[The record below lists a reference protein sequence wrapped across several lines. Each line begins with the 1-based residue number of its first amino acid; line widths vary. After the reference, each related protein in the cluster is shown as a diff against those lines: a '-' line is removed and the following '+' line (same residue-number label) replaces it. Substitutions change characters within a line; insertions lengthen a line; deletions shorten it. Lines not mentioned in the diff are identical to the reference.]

1 MAARIV
7 PAFAFIIALIAL
19 GHLLGRRRVLPERA
33 ADTLNLVVLYVNLPA
48 AVLLYASKLAWS
60 PQLLGLV
67 AVPWL
72 LLAASA
78 LAVLA
83 LARLARWPR
92 EVVAVLL
99 LTVPLGNTSYLG
111 YPLTEALL
119 GPAALPY
126 AVVYDQ
132 FGSFVILSTYG
143 LVVLALYGRGAR
155 PRLGEIARRILAF
168 PAFIALVLALTVVPA
183 ELPAPLAAMLKRLAD
198 MLMPMVALAIGL
210 QLKLKPERAHLAP
223 LGAGLALK
231 LLAVPALA
239 LGLCALFGLH
249 GDLRAAA
256 VLESAMASMITAAAL
271 ASMAGLAPELAA
283 AMVGYGIVLMAAT
296 LPLWLALL
304 R

>member
-1 MAARIV
+1 MAAHIV
-7 PAFAFIIALIAL
+7 PAFAFIIALIAI

-48 AVLLYASKLAWS
+48 AVLLYASKLHAS

-72 LLAASA
+72 LLGASV
-78 LAVLA
+78 LAVLG
-83 LARLARWPR
+83 LARWRRWPR
-92 EVVAVLL
+92 EVTAVLL

-119 GPAALPY
+119 GAAALPY

-132 FGSFVILSTYG
+132 FGSFLILSTYG
-143 LVVLALYGRGAR
+143 LTVLALYGRGTR
-155 PRLGEIARRILAF
+155 PRVGEIARRILTF

-183 ELPAPLAAMLKRLAD
+183 ELPAWLATMLQRLAD

-210 QLKLKPERAHLAP
+210 QLKLKPERAHRAP
-223 LGAGLALK
+223 LAIGLALK
-231 LLAVPALA
+231 LLALPALA

-296 LPLWLALL
+296 LPLWLLLL